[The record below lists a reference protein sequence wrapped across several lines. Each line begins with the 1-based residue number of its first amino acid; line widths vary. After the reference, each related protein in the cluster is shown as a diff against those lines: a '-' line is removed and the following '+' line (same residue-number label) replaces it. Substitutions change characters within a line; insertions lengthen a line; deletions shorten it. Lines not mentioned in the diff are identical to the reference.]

1 MRNRS
6 INGSMLQ
13 RTPSGIA
20 YDVAG
25 HGPAVLLLHAGI
37 ADHRMWD
44 EVAELLVATHTV
56 VRPDLRG
63 FGASPVPD
71 RPFRPVD
78 DVRDVLVA
86 AGFVSATV
94 AGNSFGGRVALEFA
108 ATHPSRVDKLV
119 VLAASIDDWD
129 WSSEATAADAAEER
143 ALADG
148 DLATAM
154 RINEDVWV
162 RGPRREWNDE
172 LRAIA
177 DRLAGPLRTSLVNL
191 AEGGKFAEHDD
202 SPATVN
208 APTIIGVGRL
218 DLPDFVGM
226 ARELARRIP
235 GARLVEF
242 AEAAHLLP
250 LEEPQRVAALIA

>member
-1 MRNRS
+1 
-6 INGSMLQ
+6 MLQ

-44 EVAELLVATHTV
+44 EVAELLMAAHTV

-63 FGASPVPD
+63 FGASPAPD
-71 RPFRPVD
+71 RPFRHID

-86 AGFVSATV
+86 AGVVSATV
-94 AGNSFGGRVALEFA
+94 AGNSFGGRVALDFA
-108 ATHPSRVDKLV
+108 GAHPGRVERLV
-119 VLAASIDDWD
+119 VLATSIDDWD
-129 WSSEATAADAAEER
+129 WSAEATAFDAAEER

-154 RINEDVWV
+154 RLNEDVWV
-162 RGPRREWNDE
+162 RGPRREWNGE

-177 DRLAGPLRTSLVNL
+177 DRLTVPLRTSLVNA
-191 AEGGKFAEHDD
+191 AESGKFAEP
-202 SPATVN
+202 SGAALPTSIPTTVV
-208 APTIIGVGRL
+208 VGLL

-226 ARELARRIP
+226 GHELVRRIP

-250 LEEPQRVAALIA
+250 LEEPQRVAALIGA

>member
-1 MRNRS
+1 
-6 INGSMLQ
+6 MLQ
-13 RTPSGIA
+13 RTPTGIA

-44 EVAELLVATHTV
+44 EVADLLVATHTV
-56 VRPDLRG
+56 IRPDLRG

-71 RPFRPVD
+71 RPFRHVD

-86 AGFVSATV
+86 AGVASATV
-94 AGNSFGGRVALEFA
+94 AGNSFGGRVALALA
-108 ATHPSRVDKLV
+108 AAHPSRVERLV
-119 VLAASIDDWD
+119 VLAASIDGWD
-129 WSSEATAADAAEER
+129 WSTEATEADAAEER

-154 RINEDVWV
+154 RINEDIWV
-162 RGPRREWNDE
+162 RGPRRQWTDR
-172 LRAIA
+172 LRRIA
-177 DRLAGPLRTSLVNL
+177 DRLAGPLRTALVNM
-191 AEGGKFAEHDD
+191 AETSKFAEPDD
-202 SPATVN
+202 PFVLAELAT
-208 APTIIGVGRL
+208 PTTVGVGLL

-226 ARELARRIP
+226 AHELARQIP
-235 GARLVEF
+235 GATLVEF

-250 LEEPQRVAALIA
+250 LEEPERIGALIS